1 MMPNCKRR
9 AHIIDDEPEVR
20 EGLTLLLS
28 TAQISVTGHA
38 SAEAYL
44 ASAPGAAPACLIVDN
59 RLPGISGLQLL
70 KRLKD
75 EGLVTPVIV
84 ITGHGDIP
92 TAVAAM
98 KLGAFHFFEKP
109 FDGESLLAAV
119 EEALSRT
126 EDAQDEIAQALAF
139 RARRDTLS
147 QRENEV
153 FELLLEGLPTKSIA
167 ERLAITARTA
177 EHHRAAVMRKLEA
190 KSISH
195 LMRMTL
201 RPQQPSAINQG
212 KNR

>member
-1 MMPNCKRR
+1 MPNSRRR
-9 AHIIDDEPEVR
+9 AYIIDDEPEIR
-20 EGLTLLLS
+20 DGLTLLLS
-28 TAQISVTGHA
+28 TAAIPVTGHA
-38 SAEAYL
+38 SAEASL
-44 ASAPGAAPACLIVDN
+44 ASAPDAAPACLIVDN
-59 RLPGISGLQLL
+59 RLPGMSGLQLL

-75 EGLVTPVIV
+75 EGSPAPVII
-84 ITGHGDIP
+84 ITGHGDVP

-119 EEALSRT
+119 EEALSKT
-126 EDAQDEIAQALAF
+126 EDEQDEIALALAF

-147 QRENEV
+147 QRESEV

-201 RPQQPSAINQG
+201 RHQQPSATIQS
-212 KNR
+212 KIR

>member
-1 MMPNCKRR
+1 MPNLKRR
-9 AHIIDDEPEVR
+9 AHVIDDEPEIR
-20 EGLTLLLS
+20 EGLALLLS
-28 TAQISVTGHA
+28 TAQIATTGHA

-44 ASAPGAAPACLIVDN
+44 ASPAGSGPSCLIVDN
-59 RLPGISGLQLL
+59 RLPGLSGLQLL

-75 EGLVTPVIV
+75 EGSALPVIL
-84 ITGHGDIP
+84 ITGHGDVP

-109 FDGESLLAAV
+109 FDGESLLTAV
-119 EEALSRT
+119 EEALTKT
-126 EDAQDEIAQALAF
+126 EDAQDEIALAEAF

-147 QRENEV
+147 HRESEV
-153 FELLLEGLPTKSIA
+153 FDLLLEGLPTKSIA

-201 RPQQPSAINQG
+201 RHQQPSETNQS
-212 KNR
+212 KIR